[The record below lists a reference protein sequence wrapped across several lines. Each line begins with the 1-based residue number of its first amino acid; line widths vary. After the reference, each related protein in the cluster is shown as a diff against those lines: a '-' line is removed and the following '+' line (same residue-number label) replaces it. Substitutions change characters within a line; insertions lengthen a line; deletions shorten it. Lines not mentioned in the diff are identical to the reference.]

1 MHRASIQ
8 NSEFT
13 GLDFIIDD
21 YIDSLNLST
30 TDTTELAGCDVILSC
45 LIYVLV
51 KANSPEIP
59 VYLSIISYFTLEQ
72 HQQDFE
78 FMNTTLQAAI
88 VFIR

>member
-8 NSEFT
+8 RGEFT
-13 GLDFIIDD
+13 ELDFIIDD

-30 TDTTELAGCDVILSC
+30 TDTGELAGCDTILSC

-51 KANSPEIP
+51 KANIPEIP
-59 VYLSIISYFTLEQ
+59 VYLSMISYFTLEQ